1 MELQK
6 TIRASVGIDRV
17 KSMQGA
23 EKLVCGL
30 MHMGRHFD
38 VRLRL

>member
-23 EKLVCGL
+23 EKYVGSCIWEDIL
-30 MHMGRHFD
+30 MSG
-38 VRLRL
+38 